1 MLLGMSWDAWVVV
14 VDPGLESLDEL
25 PANHEFPSIERR
37 KIFDASRLSVISV
50 WTGAL
55 AILCLVYIKRY
66 ALAIWL
72 HGALAACFWTRIF
85 AGADRESARAFG
97 PYCLGELLN
106 WIITDDLFPLFCIAT
121 LTSLMLI
128 AASIGSVKLSR
139 RASRGTP

>member
-1 MLLGMSWDAWVVV
+1 MT
-14 VDPGLESLDEL
+14 
-25 PANHEFPSIERR
+25 R
-37 KIFDASRLSVISV
+37 KINLTPIPWPVGAASAIAIFALIWLLSKPGMQLFDASRLSVISV

-55 AILCLVYIKRY
+55 AILCLLYIKRY
-66 ALAIWL
+66 ALAMWS

-85 AGADRESARAFG
+85 AGADRERARAFG
-97 PYCLGELLN
+97 PYGLGEQLN

-121 LTSLMLI
+121 LTSLMLV